1 MLRALRKAIYPSRCI
16 CCGDLVEDE
25 FGLCGRCWKETP
37 VIDGLVCDQC
47 GAPLPGE
54 SDVTVRCD
62 NCLKIARPW
71 ARGRA
76 ALLYEENGR
85 KFVLGF
91 KNGQRH
97 DLAIPCARWMVRA
110 GKPLVSPDMLA
121 TPMPLHWSRLL
132 RRRFNQSAR
141 LGERIARELQIGW
154 LPDALIRGK
163 STQKLDGL
171 NREERFRTLSEAIQ
185 PSKKRQSQIAGRKV
199 LLIDDVMTTG
209 ASLGAATDAL
219 LAGGAKEVYVLVL
232 ARVAKAS

>member
-1 MLRALRKAIYPSRCI
+1 
-16 CCGDLVEDE
+16 
-25 FGLCGRCWKETP
+25 
-37 VIDGLVCDQC
+37 
-47 GAPLPGE
+47 
-54 SDVTVRCD
+54 
-62 NCLKIARPW
+62 
-71 ARGRA
+71 
-76 ALLYEENGR
+76 
-85 KFVLGF
+85 
-91 KNGQRH
+91 
-97 DLAIPCARWMVRA
+97 
-110 GKPLVSPDMLA
+110 MLA

-132 RRRFNQSAR
+132 RRGFNQSAR
-141 LGERIARELQIGW
+141 LGERIAQDLQIGW
-154 LPDALIRGK
+154 LPDALICGQ

>member
-25 FGLCGRCWKETP
+25 FGLCGPCWKQTP
-37 VIDGLVCDQC
+37 FIDGLVCDQC

-54 SDVTVRCD
+54 SDVVVRCD
-62 NCLKIARPW
+62 DCLKIARPW

-85 KFVLGF
+85 KFVLGI

-97 DLAIPCARWMVRA
+97 DLVIPCAKWMVRA
-110 GKPLVSPDMLA
+110 GKGMISPDMIA

-132 RRRFNQSAR
+132 RRRFNQSGR
-141 LGERIARELQIGW
+141 LGERIAHELQIAW

-163 STQKLDGL
+163 STRKLDGL
-171 NREERFRTLSEAIQ
+171 SREERFRTLSQVIQ
-185 PSKKRQSQIAGRKV
+185 ASKRQQSQIAGRKV